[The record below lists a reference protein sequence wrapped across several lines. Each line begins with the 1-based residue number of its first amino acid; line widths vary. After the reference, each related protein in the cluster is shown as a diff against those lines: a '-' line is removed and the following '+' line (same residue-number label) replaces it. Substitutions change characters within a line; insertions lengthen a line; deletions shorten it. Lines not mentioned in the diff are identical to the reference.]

1 MECVGKTAQQLNT
14 RFATHRASM
23 SGKLKSNSCKWLAE
37 PFSKGIRKNAKH
49 SVQIIAKCRGNGRIS
64 CDAIDLGEAV
74 IRRID
79 A

>member
-1 MECVGKTAQQLNT
+1 MEYVGKPAQQLNI
-14 RFATHRASM
+14 RFATHTASM

-37 PFSKGIRKNAKH
+37 PFSKGLCKNAKH
-49 SVQIIAKCRGNGRIS
+49 SVQIIEKCQGNGRIS
-64 CDAIDLGEAV
+64 CGAIDLGEAV